1 MAFAASD
8 IMKINADRNGI
19 GAELRLI
26 AQRGRKVWGLV
37 PGRHKLA
44 LGGAAV
50 IMALTSASN
59 TVLPLLLG
67 SLVDAIQLG
76 TDQRKPRNELFEA
89 ALWVLGTIAVVYVV
103 REGLHIARRFL
114 VENSCTRINRDISL
128 RLIKH
133 TMKMDLGAL
142 AHDKVGAL
150 HGRIFR
156 SIDGLVRFLR
166 LAFLDFFPAIV
177 TGLFALTA
185 ALFKQPLLGLVMV
198 GVIPIS
204 VLLTIRQLITQKGV
218 RLQLMRDCEEIDG
231 AVVEQLGGLEYIRV
245 ANTVNDEM
253 LRLRE
258 AMEKRRHLEMGHH
271 FAMSL
276 FGCGKALN
284 EGFFHIIVL
293 AVATYYALQGTLS
306 YGDVLTFSI
315 LFLNVTAPL
324 NEIHRVI
331 DEGHESS
338 LRVGDLLDM
347 LAEPVDASFATKTV
361 ISPQL
366 APGQAVIVV
375 EDLRAEYTT
384 PAGERKRALDG
395 VSLTIKHGETI
406 GIAGP
411 SGGGKS
417 SWVKCLL
424 RLTHP
429 CAGQVTLG
437 GVPLDSLAR
446 ADLARLVGYVGQNP
460 FVFSGTIAANI
471 AYGNGPVGAEDIE
484 RVARLANLHEEIMA
498 MPGGYQARV
507 SERGL
512 NLSGGQ
518 RQRLAI
524 ARILLKQAP
533 ILILDEATSALDNI
547 SERHVQRALGMTRD
561 DRTTILVAHRLST
574 LRDAD
579 RILVFEDGRIVEV
592 GDYDALVQQGGI
604 FTQLVMS
611 AENGI
616 GATEPSPETAAVPA
630 VR

>member
-1 MAFAASD
+1 
-8 IMKINADRNGI
+8 MKTKADKNGI

-26 AQRGRKVWGLV
+26 AQRGRKVWSLV
-37 PGRHKLA
+37 PGRHKFA

-59 TVLPLLLG
+59 TALPLLLG
-67 SLVDAIQLG
+67 SLVEAIQLG

-103 REGLHIARRFL
+103 REGLHIVRRFL
-114 VENSCTRINRDISL
+114 VENACTLINRDIGL

-133 TMKMDLGAL
+133 TMKMDLGTL

-231 AVVEQLGGLEYIRV
+231 AVVEQLGGLEYIRI

-253 LRLRE
+253 LRLRD
-258 AMEKRRHLEMGHH
+258 AMEKRRRLEMGHH

-284 EGFFHIIVL
+284 EGFFHIVVL

-315 LFLNVTAPL
+315 LFVNVTAPL

-366 APGQAVIVV
+366 APGQAAIVV

-437 GVPLDSLAR
+437 GVPLESLAR

-547 SERHVQRALGMTRD
+547 SERHVQRALGLTRD

-579 RILVFEDGRIVEV
+579 RILVFEDGRIVEI

-616 GATEPSPETAAVPA
+616 GASELSPEIAAVPVA
-630 VR
+630 R

>member
-1 MAFAASD
+1 
-8 IMKINADRNGI
+8 MKTKADKNGI

-26 AQRGRKVWGLV
+26 AQRGRKVWSLV
-37 PGRHKLA
+37 PGRHKFA

-59 TVLPLLLG
+59 TALPLLLG

-103 REGLHIARRFL
+103 REGLHIVRRFL
-114 VENSCTRINRDISL
+114 VENACTLINRDIGL

-133 TMKMDLGAL
+133 TMKMDLGTL

-231 AVVEQLGGLEYIRV
+231 AVVEQLGGLEYIRI

-253 LRLRE
+253 LRLRD
-258 AMEKRRHLEMGHH
+258 AMEKRRRLEMGHH

-284 EGFFHIIVL
+284 EGFFHIVVL

-315 LFLNVTAPL
+315 LFVNVTAPL

-366 APGQAVIVV
+366 APGQAAIVV

-437 GVPLDSLAR
+437 GVPLESLAR

-547 SERHVQRALGMTRD
+547 SERHVQRALGLTRD

-579 RILVFEDGRIVEV
+579 RILVFEDGRIVEI

-616 GATEPSPETAAVPA
+616 GASELSPEIAAVPVA
-630 VR
+630 R

>member
-1 MAFAASD
+1 
-8 IMKINADRNGI
+8 MKTKADKKGI

-26 AQRGRKVWGLV
+26 AQRGRKVWGLI
-37 PGRHKLA
+37 PGRHKFA

-59 TVLPLLLG
+59 TALPLLLG

-103 REGLHIARRFL
+103 REGLHILRRFL
-114 VENSCTRINRDISL
+114 VENACTRINRDISL

-133 TMKMDLGAL
+133 TMKMDLGTL

-204 VLLTIRQLITQKGV
+204 VLLTIRQIITQKGV

-293 AVATYYALQGTLS
+293 AVATFYALQGTLS

-429 CAGQVTLG
+429 CAGQVILG
-437 GVPLDSLAR
+437 GVPLESLAR
-446 ADLARLVGYVGQNP
+446 ADLAKLVGYVGQNP

-547 SERHVQRALGMTRD
+547 SERHVQRALGLTRD

-579 RILVFEDGRIVEV
+579 RILVFEDGRIVEA

-616 GATEPSPETAAVPA
+616 GASEQSLETAAAA